1 MKNSNANMPHPPAGS
16 PENVTPAVSTAHK
29 SPLSPAPPLAEAGKE
44 RPDHATRFR
53 KGVSGNPKGRPVR
66 SLNKSTLEA
75 NAVLAANARQLT
87 HHAIQMALKGSP
99 TALRLC
105 FERILPAKLNRR
117 FRKTSTQDFLSTY
130 NDLIAA
136 VAEGQLTSLEA
147 KAIAKLQAR
156 AQSPFGALS
165 K

>member
-1 MKNSNANMPHPPAGS
+1 MDSSNANMPPAGS
-16 PENVTPAVSTAHK
+16 RENVTPPDKTGISG
-29 SPLSPAPPLAEAGKE
+29 LRGLPPD
-44 RPDHATRFR
+44 RPDYATRFP
-53 KGVSGNPKGRPVR
+53 KGVSGNPKGRPVG

-117 FRKTSTQDFLSTY
+117 SRKTAAQHFLSTY
-130 NDLIAA
+130 NDLLTA
-136 VAEGQLTSLEA
+136 VAEGQLTPLEV